1 MDGGPLR
8 ETQDTRVEVTT
19 SLKLAPSD
27 FGFLWD
33 ECRRCFYLKVAKGIG
48 RPRTVMPSIFTA
60 IDGQMKTWSTG
71 KSTQELCDELPP
83 GRVAYAGNWV
93 ESRPGTPREGG
104 PSVYVRGP
112 FDTVLRFDDGTYA
125 VADFKTSKQ
134 KPENVLKY
142 GRQLHAYAHALENPA
157 PRKLG
162 LSPVKRLGLLV
173 YEPTAFDSSPSGQAR
188 LDGSLKWMEIPLEM
202 HAFHD
207 FLGEVVDVLS
217 AAEVPPAADGCSW
230 CEFRTATRQHAF

>member
-1 MDGGPLR
+1 MEEAPLR
-8 ETQDTRVEVTT
+8 ESIPTRVPVTT

-33 ECRRCFYLKVAKGIG
+33 ECRRCFFLKVARGIG
-48 RPRTVMPSIFTA
+48 RPRTIMPSIFTA

-71 KSTQELCDELPP
+71 KSTQELCDDLPP

-93 ESRPGTPREGG
+93 ESRPVTPRDASL
-104 PSVYVRGP
+104 SVYVRGP
-112 FDTVLRFDDGTYA
+112 FDTVLQFDDGSYA

-134 KPENVLKY
+134 KPENVEKY

-157 PRKLG
+157 TGKLG
-162 LSPVKRLGLLV
+162 LSPVRRLGLLV
-173 YEPTAFDSSPSGQAR
+173 YEPTAFDATPSGVAR
-188 LDGSLKWMEIPLEM
+188 LDGSLKWMEIPLDM
-202 HAFHD
+202 HGFHE

-217 AAEVPPAADGCSW
+217 MATAPDPAPGCSW
-230 CEFRTATRQHAF
+230 CAFRASTRQHEL